1 MESQRVAHLS
11 ILFTFAML
19 VLLFSF
25 GFQNYS
31 RTEKAIIADLNQ
43 ALQQTVLQNSGQW
56 INKDTLQTYSRLV
69 SIFGNPISI
78 KSYNRNFAEALHLR
92 VPKEE
97 TGIIMHLVNKQ
108 KKPKKS
114 APIRVEETTENYMA
128 SDTVIWMS
136 APINTPDV
144 SLGEIGISFQG
155 YANCSAKVIF
165 SLADK
170 TIPFIFLIIA
180 FISAT
185 VSFYLYRSKKTKSQ
199 PSSFQEKN
207 IAYGNLVLS
216 CDKACFYKED
226 NEKLKLTPQQYTLM
240 EMFFLSPVHV
250 LSRSEIGETLWP
262 GKANA
267 DETLNTLMRRLRP
280 LIEEHSNLKIT
291 TDRGRAYILEMK
303 ETTERNLQAG

>member
-1 MESQRVAHLS
+1 MKLRKRE
-11 ILFTFAML
+11 
-19 VLLFSF
+19 
-25 GFQNYS
+25 
-31 RTEKAIIADLNQ
+31 
-43 ALQQTVLQNSGQW
+43 
-56 INKDTLQTYSRLV
+56 
-69 SIFGNPISI
+69 PISI
-78 KSYNRNFAEALHLR
+78 KSYNRNFAEALHLH

-114 APIRVEETTENYMA
+114 APIRVEETTENYLA

-136 APINTPDV
+136 APVNTPDV
-144 SLGEIGISFQG
+144 SSGEIGISFQG
-155 YANCSAKVIF
+155 YANCPAGVIF
-165 SLADK
+165 ALADK
-170 TIPFIFLIIA
+170 TLPFIFLIIA

-199 PSSFQEKN
+199 PGSFQEKN

-226 NEKLKLTPQQYTLM
+226 NEKFKLTPQQYRLM

-250 LSRSEIGETLWP
+250 VSRSEIGETLWP
-262 GKANA
+262 GNA

-280 LIEEHSNLKIT
+280 LIEENSNLKIT

-303 ETTERNLQAG
+303 ETTDSNLQVG